1 MRIDPRV
8 ASTGEPVISL
18 KLPGVTFYQGL
29 YTKFWRRSPTLL
41 GKSFKV
47 LVCAC
52 LTFVAGLELGKMKLS
67 RRDSN
72 AGADNPST
80 CPDEDFDVATLTCR
94 GAAPAPDRQVLTPT
108 DPSPHHKNKDH
119 HGKKKKNSR

>member
-1 MRIDPRV
+1 MCLNLNVQCTLIEFHRFCP
-8 ASTGEPVISL
+8 EL
-18 KLPGVTFYQGL
+18 KKMNSRGCCF
-29 YTKFWRRSPTLL
+29 TL
-41 GKSFKV
+41 V